1 MYKHLVVLDK
11 REVFHMSKKKRNIEK
26 EKKRRARQ
34 VKQQA
39 KAKRLSNGLTWE
51 EKKACKRQVQQEKWE
66 SFPNANE
73 DCKLPLSKTPSPI
86 NCIRCELDCLY
97 NHNG

>member
-1 MYKHLVVLDK
+1 MSKRK
-11 REVFHMSKKKRNIEK
+11 REREK

-51 EKKACKRQVQQEKWE
+51 EKKARKRQAQQTKWE
-66 SFPNANE
+66 AFPDVHSE
-73 DCKLPLSKTPSPI
+73 CPLPLSKTPSPV
-86 NCIRCELDCLY
+86 NCIRCELDCRY
-97 NHNG
+97 NRNY